1 MDILTPILGISVLI
15 SYYIT
20 FRDEKQNYMNSRFW
34 LGLSKNNIL
43 ALVVFQLLALIGA
56 VIFFTWINGYW
67 GKPPSNGLLVYNNGN
82 VAKCLI
88 WSFLLAS
95 MFWSFLAKKSLVTN
109 ELIWVCLTVLVLC
122 IAGISVIGLLA
133 GAFENQ
139 DTPTL
144 AFIGIIEL
152 ASVVVLADAIGWN
165 SLFISNFLYS

>member
-1 MDILTPILGISVLI
+1 
-15 SYYIT
+15 
-20 FRDEKQNYMNSRFW
+20 
-34 LGLSKNNIL
+34 
-43 ALVVFQLLALIGA
+43 
-56 VIFFTWINGYW
+56 
-67 GKPPSNGLLVYNNGN
+67 
-82 VAKCLI
+82 
-88 WSFLLAS
+88 

-109 ELIWVCLTVLVLC
+109 DLIWVCLTVLVLC